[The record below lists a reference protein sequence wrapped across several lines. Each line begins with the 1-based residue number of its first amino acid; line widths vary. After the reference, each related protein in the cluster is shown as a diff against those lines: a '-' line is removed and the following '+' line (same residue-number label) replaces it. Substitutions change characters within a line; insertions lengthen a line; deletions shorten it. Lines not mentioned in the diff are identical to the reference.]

1 MGFEEPTC
9 SLTNW
14 LEDFGHCSLGRARNV
29 QKITGG
35 WPQSLSSPDL
45 GSGIGRG
52 DVLASTP
59 WVQWKGPACCPAA
72 WPNPSADAGHCEF
85 QGKQSTTSYQM
96 HSNAI
101 IVSILQSY
109 YSHTTV
115 IHHHTS
121 IYCKAV
127 PVSPIMNFYPRG
139 RTWLLQ
145 ETRSE
150 SFPPASHF
158 DLALDAAGILFESQW
173 KQWKDVV
180 QRSAPTINIH

>member
-109 YSHTTV
+109 YSHTSSY
-115 IHHHTS
+115 IN
-121 IYCKAV
+121 I
-127 PVSPIMNFYPRG
+127 
-139 RTWLLQ
+139 LQ
-145 ETRSE
+145 GGAY
-150 SFPPASHF
+150 FPHNEFLPSWPH
-158 DLALDAAGILFESQW
+158 LTAAGDQVWEFPSSIALRPGTGCRGHTFW
-173 KQWKDVV
+173 IAMKTMKGC
-180 QRSAPTINIH
+180 SAKKCTHH